1 MTMRDTANELPGPSP
16 GMDVGLRR
24 ALNGGLWQALDAG
37 LRRAFDIVCAGLAAF
52 ALAPVMLIVTLALW
66 FEGGTPILFSQLRL
80 GQHGRPFRMYK
91 FRKFRPDCDN
101 HGCPLTVERDDRLTA
116 VGRILAA
123 SKLDELPQLWNVL
136 RGDMSIVGPRP
147 ESLAFTNCFRN
158 GFEQVQEHRPGLF
171 GPCQVLFRH
180 ESKLYPAGIAAVE
193 FYRQVLFPA
202 KAEIDLAY
210 FSRRTLVSDLGWILR
225 GVWMIAAG
233 SRIEAITAQSRID
246 VALGGQSDETR
257 K

>member
-1 MTMRDTANELPGPSP
+1 MSMREAADELSGPSF

-24 ALNGGLWQALDAG
+24 TL
-37 LRRAFDIVCAGLAAF
+37 DIVCAGIAASI
-52 ALAPVMLIVTLALW
+52 LAPVMLIVVIVIW
-66 FEGGTPILFSQLRL
+66 IESGGPILFSQLRL
-80 GQHGRPFRMYK
+80 GQYGRPFRMYK

-101 HGCPLTVERDDRLTA
+101 RGCPLTIEADGRLTA
-116 VGRILAA
+116 VGRVLAA

-136 RGDMSIVGPRP
+136 RGDMSLVGPRP
-147 ESLAFTNCFRN
+147 ESLAFTDCFRN
-158 GFEQVQEHRPGLF
+158 GFEKVLKHKPGLF
-171 GPCQVLFRH
+171 GPCQVMFRH
-180 ESKLYPAGIAAVE
+180 ESQLFPAGVGAVE

-225 GVWMIAAG
+225 GAWMIVAG
-233 SRIEAITAQSRID
+233 SRTETGP
-246 VALGGQSDETR
+246 GGQANLTR